1 MDQTP
6 FKRTILEASDVILSH
21 TEKTMWISSP
31 LSLDTMGGF
40 KRLILGSVSSSLVQ
54 YAKCPVLVVK

>member
-6 FKRTILEASDVILSH
+6 FKRTILEASYTILSYA
-21 TEKTMWISSP
+21 EKNNADMIVSGSRG
-31 LSLDTMGGF
+31 LGRF
-40 KRLILGSVSSSLVQ
+40 KRLILGSVASSLVQ